1 MTTYQ
6 QMMRDQLTRK
16 VLFNERKRI
25 RRASAKQ
32 IEVNKI
38 MVTQRR
44 AVEDRAI
51 ARELHCEVSDFA
63 Y

>member
-6 QMMRDQLTRK
+6 QMLRDQLTRK

-25 RRASAKQ
+25 RRASAEQ
-32 IEVNKI
+32 IEANKI
-38 MVTQRR
+38 MVSQRR

-51 ARELHCEVSDFA
+51 ARKLNCAVSDFA